1 MTKVYRSYLDTK
13 KIKKLLIENKISQ
26 KEIARILKTDYSSLS
41 LAIAGS
47 VTVSKKHAEKIA
59 EILNV
64 SPEDIIKLSVVQNT
78 TYIHIDEK
86 LKWDKEYFIKS
97 LHNADM
103 TITEL
108 SKRAG
113 IRANMIYKYNDKTSS
128 PSIDTAAKII
138 AVLNCDAKQLL
149 GFTEQELNELAGGIW
164 EQLKQATPGNIMNNA
179 FGSSIIKHETNNE
192 KYIAPFEHGNT
203 EHKKETKNTDEIITD
218 QKNKMPYKHFTG
230 NNVLENIN
238 CINENV
244 LTMANEMQDYINKLE
259 KQLYEIKQAL
269 SDSEKRQD
277 KMQVVITNL
286 ISHIENNPMQTDNAD
301 TVALDETVVQSN
313 TQTDSFEGYKQ
324 KIYKLVT
331 FISKK
336 KNLIFN
342 QIMHD
347 CYKKFLKVYGIDCT
361 QLKKETKA
369 EGPLQA
375 VYGNELYREIFFNM
389 VCDMANECK

>member
-1 MTKVYRSYLDTK
+1 MTEIYRSYLDTK
-13 KIKKLLIENKISQ
+13 KIKKLLIKNNISQ
-26 KEIARILKTDYSSLS
+26 NEMAKILKVSYGSLNKEIA
-41 LAIAGS
+41 GS
-47 VTVSKKHAEKIA
+47 ITASKKHIESIA
-59 EILNV
+59 KILNV
-64 SPEDIIKLSVVQNT
+64 SPEEIIKLSVT
-78 TYIHIDEK
+78 KDKIYIHIDGK
-86 LKWDKEYFIKS
+86 LKWNKEYFIKS

-108 SKRAG
+108 SRRAG

-128 PSIDTAAKII
+128 PSINTAAKII
-138 AVLNCDAKQLL
+138 AVLNCDTKHLL
-149 GFTEQELNELAGGIW
+149 GFSEQELNELAGGTW
-164 EQLKQATPGNIMNNA
+164 ERLKQATANNIMNKA
-179 FGSSIIKHETNNE
+179 FDNSIVKPETNNE
-192 KYIAPFEHGNT
+192 KYIVPFEHGNT

-218 QKNKMPYKHFTG
+218 QKNKIPYKHFTG

-244 LTMANEMQDYINKLE
+244 LTMSNEMQDYINKLE
-259 KQLYEIKQAL
+259 EQLYEIKQAL

-286 ISHIENNPMQTDNAD
+286 ISHIENNPMQADNAD

-347 CYKKFLKVYGIDCT
+347 CYKKFLRVYGIDCT

-369 EGPLQA
+369 AGPLQA